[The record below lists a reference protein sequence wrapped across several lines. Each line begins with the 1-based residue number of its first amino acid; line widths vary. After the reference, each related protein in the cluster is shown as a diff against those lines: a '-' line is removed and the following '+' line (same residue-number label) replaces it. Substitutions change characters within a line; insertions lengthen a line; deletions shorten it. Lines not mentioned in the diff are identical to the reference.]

1 MAKSVVRIGLT
12 SVAVAQIPDD
22 VLYEER
28 RIGVELR
35 SSGVL
40 DRMWRLLGMTDHLA
54 LLSTCDASTLHK
66 VLRSLPPAQRTT
78 LQVQPSAT
86 HPPEYKT
93 TSGAE
98 A

>member
-1 MAKSVVRIGLT
+1 MAESLVRIGLT
-12 SVAVAQIPDD
+12 SVAVARIPDD

-28 RIGVELR
+28 RMGVELR

-40 DRMWRLLGMTDHLA
+40 DRIWRLLGMMDHLA
-54 LLSTCDASTLHK
+54 LYSTRDASTLHE
-66 VLRSLPPAQRTT
+66 VLRSLPLAQRTT
-78 LQVQPSAT
+78 LQVQP
-86 HPPEYKT
+86 HPPEYET